1 MITLLRL
8 LALLLGCAL
17 TLAPAALLLL
27 SHGTGEL
34 PATRKLFDLLAPLLV
49 IGLAFGLGPL
59 LIAHPRLVAGARPP
73 AGRLVATLLLL
84 VSASGLVLFGLGG
97 LASLLPALLGLLLEG
112 LLFAVFIWPARRF
125 SAPAAAAG
133 QDQSPSR

>member
-8 LALLLGCAL
+8 IALLLGSAL

-27 SHGTGEL
+27 SHGMGEL
-34 PATRKLFDLLAPLLV
+34 PAMRKLFDLLAPLLV

-59 LIAHPRLVAGARPP
+59 LIALPRLVAGARTP
-73 AGRLVATLLLL
+73 AARLVATLLLL
-84 VSASGLVLFGLGG
+84 VSAGGLVLFGLGG
-97 LASLLPALLGLLLEG
+97 MASLLPALLGLLTEG
-112 LLFAVFIWPARRF
+112 VLFAVFVWPARRF
-125 SAPAAAAG
+125 PAPVAAAG